1 MFGQMSEGD
10 MARVMAA
17 LDEVLAKSLSIL
29 EERSTE
35 SQRDMSFGQD
45 NERQPEAARS
55 VGRENS

>member
-17 LDEVLAKSLSIL
+17 LDEVLAKSLLIL

-35 SQRDMSFGQD
+35 SQPDMCFGQD

-55 VGRENS
+55 FGRENS